1 MSAELRE
8 LSAEECRLLIQDGGV
23 GRVAFRSSKGL
34 EIVPVNFQLYGD
46 SIVFRTT
53 LYTELGLHGPGA
65 NAVFEVDDL
74 DAEQQVGWSVVARG
88 QLHVVADPA
97 ENSAIR
103 LGSDPQP
110 WAGGVRRLYLQLPW
124 RELTGRRLEPL

>member
-23 GRVAFRSSKGL
+23 STVAFRSPKRL
-34 EIVPVNFQLYGD
+34 EIVPVDFQVYGD

-53 LYTELGLHGPGA
+53 PYTELGLHGPGS
-65 NAVFEVDDL
+65 NAVFEVDQL
-74 DAEQQVGWSVVARG
+74 DAEQHTGWSVVARG
-88 QLHVVADPA
+88 QLHVVSDAA

-103 LGSDPQP
+103 LGRDPQP
-110 WAGGVRRLYLQLPW
+110 WAGGVRRLYLQLPC